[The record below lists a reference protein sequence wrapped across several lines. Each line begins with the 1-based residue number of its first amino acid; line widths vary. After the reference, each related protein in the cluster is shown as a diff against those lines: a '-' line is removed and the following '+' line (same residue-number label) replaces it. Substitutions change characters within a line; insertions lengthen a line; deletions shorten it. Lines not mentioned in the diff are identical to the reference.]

1 MRRILLSVPHMGGSE
16 ESYVQQAFA
25 TNWHSTVGPNVAF
38 DSEFSFSSGRR
49 LDRLSGLRGG
59 NDRQHRRSRLR
70 GQQGRALIGVPKL
83 GCGTGIE
90 AHSRQCGGARSS
102 RDANVGPVV
111 GPISSRTARSSPF
124 APSARV
130 WTPGGCG
137 GRDRI
142 SCKRRRAVDHRN
154 VSDHR
159 WGADLSL
166 VGAIAPVRF
175 EQIQVGL
182 VFHTS
187 EGFGHSE
194 MDQFAALRTDATIDS
209 HRSNRIIPGWQSRMS
224 FEAKAAN
231 LL

>member
-1 MRRILLSVPHMGGSE
+1 
-16 ESYVQQAFA
+16 
-25 TNWHSTVGPNVAF
+25 
-38 DSEFSFSSGRR
+38 
-49 LDRLSGLRGG
+49 
-59 NDRQHRRSRLR
+59 
-70 GQQGRALIGVPKL
+70 
-83 GCGTGIE
+83 
-90 AHSRQCGGARSS
+90 
-102 RDANVGPVV
+102 
-111 GPISSRTARSSPF
+111 
-124 APSARV
+124 
-130 WTPGGCG
+130 
-137 GRDRI
+137 
-142 SCKRRRAVDHRN
+142 VDHRN